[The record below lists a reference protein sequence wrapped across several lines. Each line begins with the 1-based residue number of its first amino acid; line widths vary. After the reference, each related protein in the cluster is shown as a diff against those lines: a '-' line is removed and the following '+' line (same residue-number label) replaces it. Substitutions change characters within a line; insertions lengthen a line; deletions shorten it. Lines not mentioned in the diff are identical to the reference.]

1 MKYSGLSDKE
11 VISERK
17 KHGTND
23 ISKKNK
29 NSFLKIFIESLGD
42 PIIKILLIALAI
54 KVVFLFK
61 NFDWYETIGIVI
73 AIFISTIISSL
84 SEYGSESAFETLQ
97 SEFANINVKVIRNSK
112 NITIPIND
120 IVVNDI
126 VTLETGDLVPADG
139 TIINGCI
146 DLDESSLNGESDSVK
161 KQIGDKIFRGSIVLN
176 EKCIMQVTSVG
187 LNTMYGNIALELLDK
202 GGDSPLK
209 LRLTHLAKI
218 LSRIGYVG
226 AFLVFFSYL
235 FSVIVINN
243 NFDISL
249 IKNTITNYPLLAN
262 YFLYALTLSVTI
274 IVVAVPE
281 GLPMMIT
288 LVLSSNMK
296 KLIKRKVLVRKLEGI
311 ETSGNIN
318 ILFTDKTGTITS
330 GKLHMVG
337 FADCDGNIFKN
348 DNDFIN
354 YDSYKKIVYKSIVVN
369 NESKIDITGNVIGG
383 NNTDKCMKSFIV
395 GDDYRIVSASNFN
408 SDKKYLKT
416 VLFDKKRETYIKG
429 SFETIIK
436 YATYYIDKNGM
447 KKKLNKEY
455 IQNLINNFSSKSYR
469 VIACAYSDIETFN
482 EIDNLILIG
491 FALIQDEIREN
502 AILGLNRLESAHVQI
517 VMITGDAK
525 GTAVAIGKKIGLLK
539 SKDDLI
545 LTHDDIS
552 KMSDDEIKDKL
563 QYIRIIARAIPSDK
577 SRMVVIAQKK
587 NLVVGMTGDGVN
599 DAPALK
605 KSDVGFSM
613 GSGLEVAKEASD
625 IVILDNNINSI
636 AESVWFGRTIF
647 KSIRKFIVFQITI
660 NICAVLI
667 SIIGPFI
674 NVATPVTVVQMLW
687 INMIMDTLAALAFS
701 FEPTLKEYMEEYPK
715 NKSTPIINK
724 YMYSSI
730 IISSIFSS
738 IILILIL
745 KCPLIVNLVRFDIN
759 NKYLYT
765 MFFAVFVFL
774 GVFNA
779 LNARSERI
787 NIFAN
792 IKKNKVFIF
801 IFMLIS
807 IVQLYLIYFG
817 GNLFRSYGLNIKEL
831 LLVFILSILIIPI
844 DILRKLIL
852 RKSKINRY

>member
-1 MKYSGLSDKE
+1 
-11 VISERK
+11 
-17 KHGTND
+17 
-23 ISKKNK
+23 
-29 NSFLKIFIESLGD
+29 
-42 PIIKILLIALAI
+42 
-54 KVVFLFK
+54 
-61 NFDWYETIGIVI
+61 
-73 AIFISTIISSL
+73 
-84 SEYGSESAFETLQ
+84 
-97 SEFANINVKVIRNSK
+97 
-112 NITIPIND
+112 
-120 IVVNDI
+120 
-126 VTLETGDLVPADG
+126 
-139 TIINGCI
+139 
-146 DLDESSLNGESDSVK
+146 
-161 KQIGDKIFRGSIVLN
+161 
-176 EKCIMQVTSVG
+176 
-187 LNTMYGNIALELLDK
+187 
-202 GGDSPLK
+202 
-209 LRLTHLAKI
+209 
-218 LSRIGYVG
+218 
-226 AFLVFFSYL
+226 
-235 FSVIVINN
+235 
-243 NFDISL
+243 
-249 IKNTITNYPLLAN
+249 
-262 YFLYALTLSVTI
+262 
-274 IVVAVPE
+274 
-281 GLPMMIT
+281 MMIT

>member
-249 IKNTITNYPLLAN
+249 IKNTITNYPLLVN

-354 YDSYKKIVYKSIVVN
+354 YDSYKKFVYKSIVVN